1 MKILLADTQKY
12 YRVTF
17 EETKR
22 ILTSG
27 LSPDQWTSRK
37 ILAILNLKRSA

>member
-1 MKILLADTQKY
+1 MKILLVDIQKH

-27 LSPDQWTSRK
+27 LAPKQWTQVN
-37 ILAILNLKRSA
+37 IINLLNLKITA

>member
-1 MKILLADTQKY
+1 MKILLADTQKHCK
-12 YRVTF
+12 VTL

-27 LSPDQWTSRK
+27 LPPDQWTQTNIFALLK
-37 ILAILNLKRSA
+37 LKRSA